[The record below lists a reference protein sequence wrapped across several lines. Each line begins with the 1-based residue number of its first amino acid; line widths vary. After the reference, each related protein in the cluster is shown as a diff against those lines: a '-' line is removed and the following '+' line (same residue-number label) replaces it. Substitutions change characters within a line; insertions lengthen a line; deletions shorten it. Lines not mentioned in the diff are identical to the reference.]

1 MTDSTS
7 TSSASVPDWIT
18 RLAESRVGLAVLSAA
33 ESTVLPIPLE
43 AVLIPLMV
51 GRPSHALR
59 IGLWALLGCLVGSF
73 LLYGAGL
80 LAQPLVDP
88 VLQWLGLTEAFEEMQ
103 TRLTG
108 GNLFVTVVIIA
119 VSPAPGAAGLF
130 GGRGCRGQPSGVS
143 GWSRGLACAAL
154 PWAGAAGQMA
164 GTATA
169 GDRPALVGVAFRF
182 RRFGRGCLF
191 AAVNC
196 GMR

>member
-119 VSPAPGAAGLF
+119 VSPAPVQLASLGAGVVGANPLVFLAGVGVSRALRYLGLGLLAKWLGPRLQEIDLPWWVWLLGFAVLGGAAYL
-130 GGRGCRGQPSGVS
+130 
-143 GWSRGLACAAL
+143 LL
-154 PWAGAAGQMA
+154 
-164 GTATA
+164 
-169 GDRPALVGVAFRF
+169 
-182 RRFGRGCLF
+182 
-191 AAVNC
+191 
-196 GMR
+196 